1 MNEMHPPAA
10 RGPARVD
17 LVCESGG
24 NLWMPGRAFETWDTL
39 GAVMIQSLKPLRRI
53 QGRGGGPEVQVKFV
67 AVDTRRGLPT
77 RIANQMSVPRG
88 EWRWRVLS
96 CSQGIGIGPPLYA
109 LLAATAMGMVVS
121 CFRWLLIDA
130 IHSVTGITPP
140 VLNYGALEQ
149 RLESFNFIVESHY
162 RYYQFYAN
170 ALISILFAYG
180 VNRLLKTSSLL
191 GFGTDLGVFILCAVL
206 FTGSRDALSKYRTRS
221 SQLVGHV
228 AEKE

>member
-1 MNEMHPPAA
+1 
-10 RGPARVD
+10 
-17 LVCESGG
+17 L
-24 NLWMPGRAFETWDTL
+24 TDTL
-39 GAVMIQSLKPLRRI
+39 SVKYSSQRHAAGILEVAPCITFMDNLNRQFGLIVAYLLPGFIALAGIAPLI
-53 QGRGGGPEVQVKFV
+53 PVVSSWLQP
-67 AVDTRRGLPT
+67 L
-77 RIANQMSVPRG
+77 
-88 EWRWRVLS
+88 
-96 CSQGIGIGPPLYA
+96 SQGIGIGPPLYA

>member
-1 MNEMHPPAA
+1 M
-10 RGPARVD
+10 D
-17 LVCESGG
+17 
-24 NLWMPGRAFETWDTL
+24 NLNRQFGLIVAYLLPGFIAL
-39 GAVMIQSLKPLRRI
+39 AGIAPLI
-53 QGRGGGPEVQVKFV
+53 PVVSSWLQP
-67 AVDTRRGLPT
+67 L
-77 RIANQMSVPRG
+77 
-88 EWRWRVLS
+88 
-96 CSQGIGIGPPLYA
+96 SQGIGIGPPLYA